1 VSSGGSVAAV
11 RRAGIGIYGE
21 PMDHVVVVGAGI
33 GGLAAS
39 LVLSRVAEQVTLV
52 ERADHPAEVGAALAL
67 QANGMAVLARLGLL
81 PSVERVGA
89 RIDRMDIR
97 NAGGR
102 VLLTAKMPD
111 FGGGLDHAVA
121 VRRTQLH
128 QSLLDAV
135 NVEGSVLTR
144 FGCTVMSADPSGSLV
159 VRSGPSGGGST
170 ATTTL
175 HADLVVGADGVNSAV
190 RSTGGFRSRLSAG
203 SSYVRTIVQGQA
215 NPWFE
220 EFWTPLGSFGHAP
233 LGGDTTYF
241 WAAAHSPAVTDAV
254 SRRDLGSFAAEW
266 RRVLPLAGELL
277 AKVTSFDDLLINTVR
292 RVDCR
297 RWFAGRLVLL
307 GDAAHAMAP
316 NLGQGANSAL
326 GDAVALARGASDRN
340 LGPGGP
346 GALRP
351 RSPSSRPAGSGHGR
365 VPATALQ
372 SRSGQGH
379 KGQRRRAHG
388 TGAISSS
395 CRGDHPSR
403 PGRRGPNRQV
413 GIRTRERSLS
423 DQSLG
428 RWGSASAYCKWWSK
442 EIIRRSTGRRIG
454 CTVRIEAAGGSE
466 LGDGRRPE
474 RTHSKSAMP
483 PFATVPIGRQRL
495 ACQSPSHR
503 WTLASGDTET
513 RTDRPTTES

>member
-11 RRAGIGIYGE
+11 RRAGFGIYGE

-220 EFWTPLGSFGHAP
+220 DFWTPLGSFGHAP

-266 RRVLPLAGELL
+266 RRVLPLAGDLL

-326 GDAVALARGASDRN
+326 GDAVALAE
-340 LGPGGP
+340 
-346 GALRP
+346 ALVTATSVR
-351 RSPSSRPAGSGHGR
+351 
-365 VPATALQ
+365 TALE
-372 SRSGQGH
+372 RY
-379 KGQRRRAHG
+379 
-388 TGAISSS
+388 
-395 CRGDHPSR
+395 DH
-403 PGRRGPNRQV
+403 
-413 GIRTRERSLS
+413 
-423 DQSLG
+423 
-428 RWGSASAYCKWWSK
+428 
-442 EIIRRSTGRRIG
+442 
-454 CTVRIEAAGGSE
+454 
-466 LGDGRRPE
+466 GRRPAA
-474 RTHSKSAMP
+474 RRVQDTAG
-483 PFATVPIGRQRL
+483 FLQRL
-495 ACQSPSHR
+495 CNLDQVRAIR
-503 WTLASGDTET
+503 VRDVVLMALARFPRLVEGTT
-513 RTDRPTTES
+513 RRALAGEVQTVRSASVLGKGL